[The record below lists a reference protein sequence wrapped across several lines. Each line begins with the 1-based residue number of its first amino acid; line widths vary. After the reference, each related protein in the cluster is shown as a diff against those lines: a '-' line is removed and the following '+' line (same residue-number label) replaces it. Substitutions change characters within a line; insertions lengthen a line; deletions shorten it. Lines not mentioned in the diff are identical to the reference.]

1 MGKDYDFAQYP
12 EWRKESPA
20 KMALKLIV
28 VLGAFLLLIYCLLKV
43 LVVNKEPLTANAVE
57 IIVLNNGFKVEDIT
71 EQYYEGDESF
81 KIALDKCIGFEKD
94 DIHFEYFVFNNRSSA
109 VDLYG
114 QAYYR
119 ITMKYDAA
127 HKIETKNSAGNYR
140 TYSLDSLGK
149 YNAVT
154 WVDNT
159 VVYAYCD
166 SENKDKIISIL
177 DEMDYLKGKT
187 LFSS

>member
-1 MGKDYDFAQYP
+1 MAARYP

-43 LVVNKEPLTANAVE
+43 LVVNKEPLTADVVSS
-57 IIVLNNGFKVEDIT
+57 IISSHGYTPQETTDIYYYKKPESKSVLDHCIAF
-71 EQYYEGDESF
+71 ES
-81 KIALDKCIGFEKD
+81 D
-94 DIHFEYFVFNNRSSA
+94 DIHFEYFVFNNRNSA
-109 VDLYG
+109 VDIYG
-114 QAYYR
+114 QLYTN
-119 ITMKYDAA
+119 ITLEYDAI
-127 HKIETKNSAGNYR
+127 HKIETKSSAGNYS
-140 TYSLDSLGK
+140 TYSLDSFGK

-166 SENKDKIISIL
+166 SENKQEIISIL
-177 DEMDYLKGKT
+177 DEMDYLIGKT
-187 LFSS
+187 LFNS

>member
-1 MGKDYDFAQYP
+1 MTMMAARYP

-43 LVVNKEPLTANAVE
+43 LVVNKEPLSADAIESIITNHGYHAV
-57 IIVLNNGFKVEDIT
+57 DIT
-71 EQYYEGDESF
+71 DQYLERDKGFEVT
-81 KIALDKCIGFEKD
+81 LDKCVAFQNE
-94 DIHFEYFVFNNRSSA
+94 DIHFEYFIFKDRNGA
-109 VDLYG
+109 LDLYG
-114 QAYYR
+114 QAYNK
-119 ITMKYDAA
+119 ITLEYDAI
-127 HKIETKNSAGNYR
+127 HKIETKSSAGNYS

-166 SENKDKIISIL
+166 SENKQEIISIL
-177 DEMDYLKGKT
+177 DEMDYLIGKT
-187 LFSS
+187 LFNS